1 MIMIYASNGGPY
13 IMIREFTQADQV
25 WIARVKTFLHFDHKN
40 TTKEIM
46 IFVRT

>member
-1 MIMIYASNGGPY
+1 
-13 IMIREFTQADQV
+13 MIREFTQADLA

-40 TTKEIM
+40 TPKEII